1 MIRLITL
8 ATAGHGYLNFMG
20 NEFGHPDWI
29 DFPREGNNW
38 SFKHARRQWHL
49 SDDVHLKYH
58 LLAQFD
64 RDMIAMAK
72 AHRLFDSSSAQLLH
86 EHFADKVIIFKR
98 ADLIFAFNFHPNHS
112 YTDYRFEAPPGK
124 YRLLLDCDA
133 SKYGGHDRL
142 QPEQKH
148 FTIVDYSRAHS
159 RHMLSLYL
167 PARSAFV
174 LCPTVEDLKP

>member
-1 MIRLITL
+1 
-8 ATAGHGYLNFMG
+8 MG

-29 DFPREGNNW
+29 DFPREGNSW

-49 SDDVHLKYH
+49 ADDVHLKYR

-64 RDMIAMAK
+64 RDMIGLAK
-72 AHRLFDSSSAQLLH
+72 THHLLEASIPQLLH
-86 EHFADKVIIFKR
+86 ENSAKKVIIFKR
-98 ADLIFAFNFHPNHS
+98 TDLIFAFNFNPS
-112 YTDYRFEAPPGK
+112 QSFTDYRFEAPPGK
-124 YRLLLDCDA
+124 YQMILDCDA

-142 QPEQKH
+142 LPQQTH
-148 FTIVDYSRAHS
+148 FTIVDNTEAKS

-174 LCPTVEDLKP
+174 LCPEMEDP